1 MRGPLQYG
9 GSKPGSVPSI
19 PGSGSLYAIRMQRL
33 RDIIGPATN
42 YNDYLKA
49 VNSKEFNSLL
59 NQKPQY
65 NKEMVRFLGGMALQQ
80 GLGSIA
86 EYMQATGNQNAVAA
100 GGAL

>member
-1 MRGPLQYG
+1 MRGPL
-9 GSKPGSVPSI
+9 PSD
-19 PGSGSLYAIRMQRL
+19 GSLYAIRMQRL
-33 RDIIGPATN
+33 RNIVGPATS

-65 NKEMVRFLGGMALQQ
+65 NKEMIKFIGGMMLQQ
-80 GLGSIA
+80 GVGSIA

>member
-1 MRGPLQYG
+1 MNDPLINGPE
-9 GSKPGSVPSI
+9 
-19 PGSGSLYAIRMQRL
+19 LYKIRMRRL
-33 RDIIGPATN
+33 QEIIGPATG
-42 YNDYLKA
+42 YEDYIKT
-49 VNSKEFNSLL
+49 VNSPAFKTLL
-59 NQKPQY
+59 KPEPKY